1 VMSRDIADRRT
12 YAGYVIFAFGATGW

>member
-12 YAGYVIFAFGATGW
+12 YEGYVTAAFGATG